1 MKKKVFRARHKKEEV
16 KQEAKVV
23 DLKEEKP
30 KKRRKKE
37 DK

>member
-1 MKKKVFRARHKKEEV
+1 MKKKVFRARYKKEEV

-23 DLKEEKP
+23 DAKEEKP